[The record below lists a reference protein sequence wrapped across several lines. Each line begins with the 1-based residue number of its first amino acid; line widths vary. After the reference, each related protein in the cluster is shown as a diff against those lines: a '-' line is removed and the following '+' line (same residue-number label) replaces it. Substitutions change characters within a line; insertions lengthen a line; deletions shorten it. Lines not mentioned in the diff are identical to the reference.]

1 MLFGQSA
8 FQSVLERLKAE
19 DKTDEDAGA
28 RAAHRVPG
36 LGTGLAFDVM
46 AFDVM
51 ALDVMA
57 LDVMALDVM
66 ALDVMEGVSAGSQRV
81 GQAYFDNLDLDAAAA
96 IAEEPAAAPP
106 PEPVMPDHLARIAPE
121 EIAAELAIAAADT
134 QQTLNEKRRAFAKA
148 NHPDGVAELFRD
160 NANRRMMIANLLIDE
175 AMRRLPHS

>member
-1 MLFGQSA
+1 MLFGQSV

-19 DKTDEDAGA
+19 GETDEDAEA
-28 RAAHRVPG
+28 PAVHRVSG

-51 ALDVMA
+51 EDVSTA
-57 LDVMALDVM
+57 
-66 ALDVMEGVSAGSQRV
+66 SQRV

-96 IAEEPAAAPP
+96 IAEAPAAAPP

-148 NHPDGVAELFRD
+148 NHPDGVPELFRD

>member
-1 MLFGQSA
+1 MLFGQSV

-19 DKTDEDAGA
+19 DETDEDAGA

-51 ALDVMA
+51 ALDVM
-57 LDVMALDVM
+57 
-66 ALDVMEGVSAGSQRV
+66 EGISAASQRV

-96 IAEEPAAAPP
+96 IAEEPATAPP